1 MKVYVFWESIA
12 GPQYSSHSDGD
23 LWYGNVAQLINGAGH
38 GRVYVYETEAKLWY
52 RYSKGIRGRLNEEA
66 MPEDEVPK
74 VFKLLLTL
82 ES

>member
-12 GPQYSSHSDGD
+12 GPQYSSHMDG
-23 LWYGNVAQLINGAGH
+23 YFIQTEQLIRAGH
-38 GRVYVYETEAKLWY
+38 GRVYAYDTEAKLWY
-52 RYSKGIRGRLNEEA
+52 RYSKGIRGRLHEEA
-66 MPEDEVPK
+66 MPEDEIPK

>member
-12 GPQYSSHSDGD
+12 GPQYSSH
-23 LWYGNVAQLINGAGH
+23 VNGAEGFAQASNLIQIRGH
-38 GRVYVYETEAKLWY
+38 GRVYIYDSAAKLWY
-52 RYSKGIRGRLNEEA
+52 RYSKGIRGRLNEEE

>member
-12 GPQYSSHSDGD
+12 GPQYLSHHNGD
-23 LWYGNVAQLINGAGH
+23 LWYRDVSSLIKSAGH
-38 GRVYVYETEAKLWY
+38 SRVYVYESEAKLWY

-66 MPEDEVPK
+66 MPEDEIPK